1 MQELSIYLKARI
13 EWCQQQG
20 RAATNVNDK
29 QGWWAEEAGLVDALR
44 GRPSPS
50 SSPESFGEHFARYQ
64 LGLQEGSAIMRLIE
78 PRAER
83 KAAYEVHHENRND
96 TKGEHNQV
104 DGRVDGSEQSRSA
117 QPSGFMAPS

>member
-50 SSPESFGEHFARYQ
+50 ASAAVRMAAIRRSTP
-64 LGLQEGSAIMRLIE
+64 GL
-78 PRAER
+78 
-83 KAAYEVHHENRND
+83 
-96 TKGEHNQV
+96 
-104 DGRVDGSEQSRSA
+104 
-117 QPSGFMAPS
+117 